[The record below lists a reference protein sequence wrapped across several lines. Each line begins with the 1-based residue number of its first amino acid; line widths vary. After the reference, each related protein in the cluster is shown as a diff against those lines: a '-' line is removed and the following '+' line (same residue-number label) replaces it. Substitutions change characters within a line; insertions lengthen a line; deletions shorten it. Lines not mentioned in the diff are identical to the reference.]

1 MDNDYCYDI
10 GDDNDNDDDNSRDH
24 NNDDSDGSYYYYD
37 SDDVND
43 SDYYNYQYYYSD
55 DDDGDD
61 DEDPLFSPLL
71 SSPLLFSSLRASKA
85 SGVPIKILAVEK
97 NLHAV
102 ITLRN
107 RAVTEEWEN
116 VQIIQKGK

>member
-43 SDYYNYQYYYSD
+43 SDYYNYQYYYS